1 MNKVDTRKHGEVAVL
16 IYLFLLLLFVII
28 NLIDKINIFDLGY
41 FIIVFCSVLKFLFVI
56 RGKRK

>member
-1 MNKVDTRKHGEVAVL
+1 MDTRKYGEVAVL

-28 NLIDKINIFDLGY
+28 NLINEINVFDLGY